1 MQDSWSSR
9 FNMIIQIKKLNDS
22 GIMPTRGSDSS
33 AGYDLYSTEDYVLAY
48 GERRLFK
55 TGISMK
61 IPDGY
66 YGRIA
71 PRSGLAYKEGLDTMA
86 GVIDSDYLGDIGV
99 ILINLKKEY
108 VKYEG
113 DKHAKLEG
121 VPVEITKGM
130 RIGQII
136 FEKHHEVYF
145 HCVDELEQTSR
156 GKSGLGSTGTH

>member
-1 MQDSWSSR
+1 
-9 FNMIIQIKKLNDS
+9 MIIQIKKLDDS

-99 ILINLKKEY
+99 ILINLKKEHFW
-108 VKYEG
+108 YEG
-113 DKHAKLEG
+113 DKLTKLEG

>member
-1 MQDSWSSR
+1 M
-9 FNMIIQIKKLNDS
+9 MIIQIKKLNDS
-22 GIMPTRGSDSS
+22 GIIPTRGSDNS

-71 PRSGLAYKEGLDTMA
+71 PRSGLAFKEGLDTMA
-86 GVIDSDYLGDIGV
+86 GVIDSDFLGDIGV

-108 VKYEG
+108 VKDEG
-113 DKHAKLEG
+113 DRHAKLEG
-121 VPVEITKGM
+121 VDVEITKGM

-136 FEKHHEVYF
+136 FEKHHEAYF
-145 HCVDELEQTSR
+145 HRVNELDKTSR
-156 GKSGLGSTGTH
+156 GENGLGSTGTH